1 MYSRTWMKFQQSG
14 DCRQVAAQVNN
25 LIQISE
31 EGALPLQYCRFLR
44 DHWGWIIEAGFCP
57 RIRFCPREAADFS
70 LQKGP
75 DYCIVLKKPCSEKWD
90 LWILESLLEIP
101 LHHPVH
107 LSILNWALHFQVRQ
121 EFPAQA
127 KWRTMAGS
135 PRNSVRRSSRLWDF
149 VALKDKATVSEQS
162 FSEEDSF
169 NCMEMQRYTRHLW
182 LLF

>member
-57 RIRFCPREAADFS
+57 RISAFHREAADFS

-101 LHHPVH
+101 LHI
-107 LSILNWALHFQVRQ
+107 ILPISQFWTEHYIS
-121 EFPAQA
+121 
-127 KWRTMAGS
+127 KS
-135 PRNSVRRSSRLWDF
+135 DRNSLPRLSEEPWLDHQEILWD
-149 VALKDKATVSEQS
+149 A
-162 FSEEDSF
+162 
-169 NCMEMQRYTRHLW
+169 HLGCGT
-182 LLF
+182 LLL